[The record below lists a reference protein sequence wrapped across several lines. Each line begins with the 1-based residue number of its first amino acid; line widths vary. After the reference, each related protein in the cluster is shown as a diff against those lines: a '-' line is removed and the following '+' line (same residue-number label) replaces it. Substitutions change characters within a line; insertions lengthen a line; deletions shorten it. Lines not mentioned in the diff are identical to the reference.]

1 MVGAPLNIRLTLAE
15 LAAYLGYLEPRALL
29 AHASLAPLARELDA
43 SVAAL
48 EHVVGFGG
56 DHGFPLDLDDLVAG
70 ASTDDPAR
78 GLDATTVYM
87 LAATSGTTGV
97 PKGAVL
103 TNGNALA
110 AIACYAAELP
120 TSERETVLQNIP
132 LFFNPGGPAGLH
144 PALTKGGR
152 TVLYPGFE
160 PATFLDVVPRYRVN
174 HTILVPTM
182 IRMVLDHPAASTA
195 DLSTL
200 RGITCGGSPV
210 SKELLLAARP
220 VFGDVFRPTYGMAE
234 TYSCGL
240 VLRPENQRP
249 DGDADDIR
257 RLGSAGKPHILVDVE
272 VVADDGKPVPRDGAT
287 AGEVLVRGDV
297 VAGGYFR
304 MAEETAESFAGGW
317 MHTGDL
323 ATIDGDGFITIVDR
337 KKDII
342 ISGGINVAQPRGR
355 GGAPSAPRRRPGRR
369 HRRAARAVGRG
380 GARRRRRQAGGRPR
394 HRRHPRLLRDPA
406 RQLQEAPHDRG
417 AGRAADQRH
426 GQGPQ
431 ARAEGAHWAEATA
444 PPDPARAR
452 RGKPRAGRAGAS
464 GWSAGPEEDAVQV
477 PDLLRNPAKRF
488 PDRLAVI
495 EGSRRLTFAEVD
507 RRADQLAAALQARGI
522 EPGDRVALLAM
533 NELEYLEIQVAA
545 QRLGAILVP
554 LNYRL
559 AAPELDFIVRN
570 SGCRLLIHGPG
581 YEVTA
586 KGLGVADNL
595 HLGPTG
601 HGDSYD
607 EALAGHT
614 DPAAFGPLDADTPCT
629 ILYTS
634 GTTGRPKGAVLTNL
648 SVYARCAGN
657 ALELRVKPGDVFVQT
672 LPMFHIAA
680 NLAYS
685 FTYVGATLALVRE
698 FSPPTVLEVLRA
710 TSATHVLL
718 VPTTINMLNNHPGID
733 EERFDDLRMV
743 LYGASAIAPDVLRRA
758 IEVFGCGFLQ
768 FFGMTETSGCS
779 LLRVHDHDPVGR
791 PDLLASAGT
800 DAISFETRVVD
811 QDDHECPPGVVGEI
825 VTRGPALMVGYGRP
839 RRDR

>member
-1 MVGAPLNIRLTLAE
+1 M
-15 LAAYLGYLEPRALL
+15 
-29 AHASLAPLARELDA
+29 
-43 SVAAL
+43 
-48 EHVVGFGG
+48 
-56 DHGFPLDLDDLVAG
+56 
-70 ASTDDPAR
+70 
-78 GLDATTVYM
+78 
-87 LAATSGTTGV
+87 
-97 PKGAVL
+97 
-103 TNGNALA
+103 
-110 AIACYAAELP
+110 
-120 TSERETVLQNIP
+120 
-132 LFFNPGGPAGLH
+132 
-144 PALTKGGR
+144 
-152 TVLYPGFE
+152 
-160 PATFLDVVPRYRVN
+160 
-174 HTILVPTM
+174 
-182 IRMVLDHPAASTA
+182 
-195 DLSTL
+195 
-200 RGITCGGSPV
+200 
-210 SKELLLAARP
+210 
-220 VFGDVFRPTYGMAE
+220 
-234 TYSCGL
+234 
-240 VLRPENQRP
+240 
-249 DGDADDIR
+249 
-257 RLGSAGKPHILVDVE
+257 
-272 VVADDGKPVPRDGAT
+272 
-287 AGEVLVRGDV
+287 
-297 VAGGYFR
+297 
-304 MAEETAESFAGGW
+304 
-317 MHTGDL
+317 
-323 ATIDGDGFITIVDR
+323 
-337 KKDII
+337 
-342 ISGGINVAQPRGR
+342 
-355 GGAPSAPRRRPGRR
+355 
-369 HRRAARAVGRG
+369 
-380 GARRRRRQAGGRPR
+380 
-394 HRRHPRLLRDPA
+394 
-406 RQLQEAPHDRG
+406 
-417 AGRAADQRH
+417 
-426 GQGPQ
+426 
-431 ARAEGAHWAEATA
+431 
-444 PPDPARAR
+444 
-452 RGKPRAGRAGAS
+452 
-464 GWSAGPEEDAVQV
+464 QV

-559 AAPELDFIVRN
+559 AVPELDFIVRN

-607 EALAGHT
+607 EALASHT
-614 DPAAFGPLDADTPCT
+614 DPAAFGPLHADTPCT

-779 LLRVHDHDPVGR
+779 LLRVHGPRSGRSTRPAGLGGDRRHLVRDPGGR
-791 PDLLASAGT
+791 PGRPRVPTGRRGRDRDPRSGADGRLL
-800 DAISFETRVVD
+800 
-811 QDDHECPPGVVGEI
+811 
-825 VTRGPALMVGYGRP
+825 GRP
-839 RRDR
+839 RRDRRGPPRRMDAHGRPRLPLRGGLPLRERPPEGHDRDRRRERVPARGGGRPLRPSRHPGGRRHRGARRPLGRARPCHRRGAARPRRHHGVGARALPRPPGRLQVPEVGRAGGQPAEERDGQDPQAGAAGRATCRPHRADRQARRPHTTPATSAMWRYVAARESSVSWAFSPLGLGATHSSAGPRSSACRPALAFGRSKALR